1 MLAKPVT
8 TTLQQVER
16 SQIYVMATFGG
27 GAIVFVLLFLA
38 CCIFSIQQKHP
49 MLRQGVIRNCDVTHR
64 ACDANDASEL
74 LKLNVPSTD
83 DDLSKQILET
93 DSNTSVKCGFQ
104 RNSSDQ
110 SSTRS
115 NKSRHTA
122 SRSKGLG

>member
-1 MLAKPVT
+1 MKLEFSLVVVVVVVGGAAKLQGSSSVET
-8 TTLQQVER
+8 TSR
-16 SQIYVMATFGG
+16 SQHSEAR
-27 GAIVFVLLFLA
+27 LFLGESSA
-38 CCIFSIQQKHP
+38 SDTF
-49 MLRQGVIRNCDVTHR
+49 LRRFVPGR
-64 ACDANDASEL
+64 DANDASEL
-74 LKLNVPSTD
+74 LKLNVASTND
-83 DDLSKQILET
+83 ESSKQNLET